1 MYYLDNKTMAHAD
14 GQAMKFLS
22 SQFAYLFTTREM
34 QTNLRPL
41 LHYLVLLGTVI
52 TVYAVIFHFIMLNI
66 EGRSYS
72 WITGFYWTLTVMTTL
87 GFGDVT
93 FTSDTGRLFSI
104 VVLLSGVILLMVM
117 LPFLFIRLFYAPW
130 LEARLRLHAPRRV
143 SDDTRDHVVIAAY
156 DSIAVGL
163 IERLRAEHVD
173 YVVIEPEPAAAAQ
186 LLAEEVNVV
195 TGDVDSR
202 ATYANLNADRACL
215 IVANREDTT
224 NTNIALS
231 VRELAPHTPLAA
243 IVEAEDSV
251 DILELSGATHVLT
264 LKRQLGEHLA
274 NRVSA
279 AQAEA
284 HIIGRFKSL
293 VIAEVPVAHTRLAN
307 RMVRDTQ
314 LRETCGLN
322 IVGIWERGRLRPA
335 YPDTMITDRAVVVL
349 VGAETQIGALNQQLS
364 GPKVAH
370 DPVLVI
376 GAGKVGL
383 AAGRALK
390 RKQIPVHVLDRQERA
405 LNQLK
410 DSADAWFLGDA
421 ADREALQSAG
431 LSRVSTVLLTT
442 NDDAMNIYLALY
454 CRRLNPEL
462 RIVSRITHERN
473 VEAIHRAGADFVL
486 SYASL
491 GVEAIFSLLRGHE
504 LVILGEGVDLFTLSA
519 PPSLAGKSL
528 RESGIG
534 SRTGLSVV
542 AIQQGEEFVTQLSA
556 DMRIEGDA
564 ELITLGSL
572 EQRRAFAAAFE

>member
-1 MYYLDNKTMAHAD
+1 
-14 GQAMKFLS
+14 MKFLS

-34 QTNLRPL
+34 QANLRSL
-41 LHYLVLLGTVI
+41 LQYLVFLGSVI

-87 GFGDVT
+87 GFGDIT
-93 FTSDTGRLFSI
+93 FESDTGRLFSI

-143 SDDTRDHVVIAAY
+143 PDDTRDHVVITAY
-156 DSIAVGL
+156 DSIAIGL
-163 IERLRAEHVD
+163 IERLQAEHVD
-173 YVVIEPEPAAAAQ
+173 YVVIEPDPTVAAQ
-186 LLAEEVNVV
+186 LVADEVNVV

-202 ATYANLNADRACL
+202 ATYANLNADRARL
-215 IVANREDTT
+215 VVANREDTT
-224 NTNIALS
+224 NTNITLS
-231 VRELAPHTPLAA
+231 VRELTSHTPIAT
-243 IVEAEDSV
+243 IVEDEAAA
-251 DILELSGATHVLT
+251 DILELSGATHVLM
-264 LKRQLGEHLA
+264 LKHQLGEYLA
-274 NRVSA
+274 NRVST
-279 AQAEA
+279 AQVEA

-293 VIAEVPVAHTRLAN
+293 VIAELPAANTPLAN
-307 RMVRDTQ
+307 RMVRDTK

-335 YPDTMITDRAVVVL
+335 FPDIMITDRAVVVL
-349 VGAETQIGALNQQLS
+349 VGTETQVGALNQLL
-364 GPKVAH
+364 PDAKVAR
-370 DPVLVI
+370 DLVLVI
-376 GAGKVGL
+376 GSGKVGL
-383 AAGRALK
+383 AAVQALK
-390 RKQIPVHVLDRQERA
+390 RNKRNQIPVHVLDRNERA
-405 LNQLK
+405 VDRLK
-410 DSADAWFLGDA
+410 DLADAWFVGDA
-421 ADREALQSAG
+421 ADLEVLQIAG
-431 LSRVSTVLLTT
+431 LELASTVLLTT
-442 NDDAMNIYLALY
+442 NDDAMNIYLAVY
-454 CRRLNPEL
+454 FRRLNPNL

-473 VEAIHRAGADFVL
+473 VEAIHRAGADFVM

-504 LVILGEGVDLFTLSA
+504 LVILGEGVDLFTLSV

-528 RESGIG
+528 RETGIG

-542 AIQQGEEFVTQLSA
+542 AIQQGDEFTTQLSA

-572 EQRRAFAAAFE
+572 EQRRAFTEAFE

>member
-1 MYYLDNKTMAHAD
+1 
-14 GQAMKFLS
+14 MKFLS

-34 QTNLRPL
+34 QANLRSL
-41 LHYLVLLGTVI
+41 LRYLALLGIVI

-66 EGRSYS
+66 EDRSYS

-87 GFGDVT
+87 GFGDIT
-93 FTSDTGRLFSI
+93 FESDTGRLFSI

-143 SDDTRDHVVIAAY
+143 PDDTRDHVVIAAY
-156 DSIAVGL
+156 DSIAIGL
-163 IERLRAEHVD
+163 IERLRTENVD
-173 YVVIEPEPAAAAQ
+173 YVVIEPEPTVAAQ

-195 TGDVDSR
+195 TGDVDGR
-202 ATYANLNADRACL
+202 ATYANLNADRARL
-215 IVANREDTT
+215 VVANREDTT
-224 NTNIALS
+224 NTNITLS
-231 VRELAPHTPLAA
+231 VRELTTHTPIAT

-251 DILELSGATHVLT
+251 DILELSGATHVLA
-264 LKRQLGEHLA
+264 LKHQLGEHLA

-293 VIAEVPVAHTRLAN
+293 VIAELPVAHTLLAN
-307 RMVRDTQ
+307 LMVRDTQ

-322 IVGIWERGRLRPA
+322 IIGIWERGRLRPA
-335 YPDTMITDRAVVVL
+335 YPDTMITNHDVVVL
-349 VGAETQIGALNQQLS
+349 VGTETQIGALNQLLP
-364 GPKVAH
+364 GAKVAH

-376 GAGKVGL
+376 GSGKVGL
-383 AAGRALK
+383 AAARALK
-390 RKQIPVHVLDRQERA
+390 RKQIPVHVLDRHEQA
-405 LNQLK
+405 LYPLK

-421 ADREALQSAG
+421 ADREVLQSAG
-431 LSRVSTVLLTT
+431 LARASTVLLTT
-442 NDDAMNIYLALY
+442 NDDAMNIYLAVY
-454 CRRLNPEL
+454 CRRLNPKL

-504 LVILGEGVDLFTLSA
+504 LVILGEGVDLFTLSV
-519 PPSLAGKSL
+519 PPALAGKSL
-528 RESGIG
+528 RETGIG

-542 AIQQGEEFVTQLSA
+542 AIQQGDEFVTQLSA

-572 EQRRAFAAAFE
+572 EQRRAFAEAFE